1 MEKGRLKSA
10 FKVRKLFYPEG
21 IYSSNGSKRKFGE
34 TQKCNYVPS
43 FCTVYHNYNWVMTR
57 EKMNDT
63 IKQPFFEWT
72 NSNLSKSISRYIW
85 EMQGRKVH
93 ISLFCNFEVGEEMC
107 LKSTIFKCLDSEVQ
121 VPPPL
126 KVIRKLVYIPP
137 KLQLYFGL
145 VQTNQKIPYH
155 THSF

>member
-1 MEKGRLKSA
+1 
-10 FKVRKLFYPEG
+10 
-21 IYSSNGSKRKFGE
+21 
-34 TQKCNYVPS
+34 
-43 FCTVYHNYNWVMTR
+43 
-57 EKMNDT
+57 
-63 IKQPFFEWT
+63 
-72 NSNLSKSISRYIW
+72 
-85 EMQGRKVH
+85 MQGRKVH

-145 VQTNQKIPYH
+145 VQTNQKNTIPH
-155 THSF
+155 PFILMRMQKIGIHFGLEKQLGLLLL

>member
-1 MEKGRLKSA
+1 
-10 FKVRKLFYPEG
+10 
-21 IYSSNGSKRKFGE
+21 
-34 TQKCNYVPS
+34 
-43 FCTVYHNYNWVMTR
+43 
-57 EKMNDT
+57 MNDT

-126 KVIRKLVYIPP
+126 KVIRKLAEF
-137 KLQLYFGL
+137 QLSCNFILAWYK
-145 VQTNQKIPYH
+145 QTKKYH
-155 THSF
+155 TTPIHFNENAKNWNSFWPWKTVGSTVIKTGKIVMKNLGMKWCAVNIWLDCWWDFR